1 MAMTKEKPIDSSRL
15 LTVGEVA
22 KRSGVPVST
31 VHFYESKG
39 LITATRSIGNH
50 RQYPAIVLRY
60 VAIIRVAQRTGM
72 SLEEIGETLSSIQAG
87 AKLTA
92 AQWKKI
98 STQWRAGLN
107 DRIKKLERLRDE
119 LDSCIGCGCLS
130 LKDCPL
136 RNPGDILG
144 ENGPGPQ
151 ILERL

>member
-1 MAMTKEKPIDSSRL
+1 
-15 LTVGEVA
+15 
-22 KRSGVPVST
+22 
-31 VHFYESKG
+31 
-39 LITATRSIGNH
+39 
-50 RQYPAIVLRY
+50 LRY